1 MENLLLGLS
10 TAASFEMLLFV
21 FIGCTVG
28 TLFGAFPGLSA
39 PTAIAL
45 LLPLT
50 FSLDPTAAIIM
61 LAGIYYGSQFGNS
74 IAAVL
79 LGIPG
84 DSAAVVTAMEGH
96 ALAKRHRAGHAL
108 TMAAVASFG
117 AGVLGVV
124 LFVLFGPSLAW
135 LGLKFGDPEY
145 AALILLAFTMLPA
158 FAEGKKWRMV
168 IALLFGLF
176 LSTVG
181 LDYATALPRFTFD
194 QTWLLEGIPFVPAII
209 GLFGVADA
217 FYTAGQRSMTSAPV
231 NLRMPFR
238 SLFPAL
244 KDWVAVRWTLLRS
257 AVLGFFV
264 GILPGAG
271 ATIASFA
278 AYAMERNLA
287 RDRKGFGNGRLEGLA
302 AGEAGNSGASIGAML
317 PMLALGIPGSGATA
331 VILGGFLIWGLQPGP
346 MLFEQQPVF
355 VWGLIA
361 SMLFGNMMLLFMN
374 VLLVP
379 VFAQALR
386 VPKAVL
392 APLIIIFCVAGAYA
406 TNNSMADVW
415 IMFAFGLLG
424 LLLRFAQVPIAP
436 LVLGLVLGLA
446 FEKHLRRSLQLS
458 DNGLMIFLDRPI
470 SLMLLILALVVALAP
485 FAIGR
490 LVRMRAARQEPAE

>member
-1 MENLLLGLS
+1 
-10 TAASFEMLLFV
+10 MLLFV
-21 FIGCTVG
+21 FIGCVVG

-50 FSLDPTAAIIM
+50 FALDPTAAIIM

-96 ALAKRHRAGHAL
+96 ALAKADRAGHAL
-108 TMAAVASFG
+108 TIAAVASFG
-117 AGVLGVV
+117 AGIMGVA
-124 LFVLFGPSLAW
+124 LFVLLGPSLAW

-158 FAEGKKWRMV
+158 FAEGRKVRMV
-168 IALLFGLF
+168 VALLLGLAF
-176 LSTVG
+176 STVG
-181 LDYATALPRFTFD
+181 LDYATALPRFTFG

-217 FYTAGQRSMTSAPV
+217 FHAAGQISLGAATARASIH
-231 NLRMPFR
+231 FR
-238 SLFPAL
+238 GLFPGMR
-244 KDWVAVRWTLLRS
+244 DWAAVGWTMLRS
-257 AVLGFFV
+257 SVLGFFIGV
-264 GILPGAG
+264 LPGAG

-287 RDRKGFGNGRLEGLA
+287 RDRESFGRGRIEGLA
-302 AGEAGNSGASIGAML
+302 AAEAGNSGASIGAML

-331 VILGGFLIWGLQPGP
+331 VMLGGFLIWGLQPGP
-346 MLFEQQPVF
+346 MLFEQQPAF
-355 VWGLIA
+355 VWGLVA
-361 SMLFGNMMLLFMN
+361 SMLFGNMMLLVMN
-374 VLLVP
+374 ILLVP
-379 VFAQALR
+379 IFAQVLR

-392 APLIIIFCVAGAYA
+392 APLIIVFCVAGAYA

-415 IMFAFGLLG
+415 IMFGFGLLG
-424 LLLRFAQVPIAP
+424 LLLRYAQVPIAP

-458 DNGLMIFLDRPI
+458 DNGLMTFVDRPI
-470 SLMLLILALVVALAP
+470 SLSILIVAALVAFAP
-485 FAIGR
+485 VILSRIVRARGR
-490 LVRMRAARQEPAE
+490 RKQAA